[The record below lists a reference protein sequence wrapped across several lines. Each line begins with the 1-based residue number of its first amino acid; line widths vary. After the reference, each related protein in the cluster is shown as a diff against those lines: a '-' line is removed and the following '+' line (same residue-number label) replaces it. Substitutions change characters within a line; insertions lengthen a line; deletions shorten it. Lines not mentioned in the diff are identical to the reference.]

1 MKACLYY
8 YTKMKENK
16 KNTIILF
23 KYGGNAMSNDALK
36 EKVLKNICMLKDKG
50 YDVVI
55 THGGGPFIKQA
66 LEEAKIESEFIDGH
80 RKTTAKAFEYVEMT
94 LKGKVNSK
102 LVSIINSLG
111 YKAVG
116 LSGQDGKVVTA
127 RKRLHER
134 EVEGKKEQVDL
145 GQVGDV
151 DTVDPTLLKLL
162 LQSGFIPV
170 ISCTAADEN
179 GAGFNI
185 NGDMFAGHIA
195 GALKAD
201 QYVVL
206 TDVDGLMKD
215 KDRPETLMHEIQ
227 LANLEKLVEDGI
239 IQGGMIPKIE
249 SCEIAIQ
256 NGAKSARIINGT
268 QPEKIPIITENQNIG
283 TIITK

>member
-66 LEEAKIESEFIDGH
+66 LEEAKIESALIDGH
-80 RKTTAKAFEYVEMT
+80 RKTTATAFEYVEMT

-134 EVEGKKEQVDL
+134 
-145 GQVGDV
+145 
-151 DTVDPTLLKLL
+151 
-162 LQSGFIPV
+162 
-170 ISCTAADEN
+170 
-179 GAGFNI
+179 
-185 NGDMFAGHIA
+185 
-195 GALKAD
+195 
-201 QYVVL
+201 
-206 TDVDGLMKD
+206 
-215 KDRPETLMHEIQ
+215 
-227 LANLEKLVEDGI
+227 
-239 IQGGMIPKIE
+239 
-249 SCEIAIQ
+249 
-256 NGAKSARIINGT
+256 
-268 QPEKIPIITENQNIG
+268 
-283 TIITK
+283 